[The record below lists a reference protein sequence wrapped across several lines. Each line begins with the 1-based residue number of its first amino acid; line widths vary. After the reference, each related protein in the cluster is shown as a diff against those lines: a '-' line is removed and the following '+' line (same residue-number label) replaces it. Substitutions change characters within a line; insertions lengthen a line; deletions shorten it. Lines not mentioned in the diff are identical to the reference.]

1 MVIVRDFNTPLST
14 KKDQCGDTELKLHF
28 VENGPNKYTQN
39 TLLNSNIIDTFLSY
53 IQKVLKNKPYVRS

>member
-53 IQKVLKNKPYVRS
+53 I